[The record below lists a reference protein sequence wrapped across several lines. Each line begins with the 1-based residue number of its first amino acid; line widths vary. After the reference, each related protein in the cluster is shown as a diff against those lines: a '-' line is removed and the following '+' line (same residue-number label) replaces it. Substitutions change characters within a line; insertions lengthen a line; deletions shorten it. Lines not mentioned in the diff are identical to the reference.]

1 MRLTYRLVHAALKRE
16 HLVDVVR
23 YVAHVAQE
31 FKAGLPLGAG
41 RERVVRVVRV
51 VWVWNRRDCGSDCS
65 FVYGRLACSRV
76 ASVMPSTPVVV
87 GTSGGLFRCCNRN
100 ARKLVGTSY
109 FSSQLYEYLS
119 RQSRPHASSSPHR
132 HPPPTLKGRAW
143 TGSRTWRKSS

>member
-31 FKAGLPLGAG
+31 LKAGLPLGAG

-87 GTSGGLFRCCNRN
+87 GTSGGLFRFCNTNTPKLTPNSSECR
-100 ARKLVGTSY
+100 ARG
-109 FSSQLYEYLS
+109 S
-119 RQSRPHASSSPHR
+119 RQP
-132 HPPPTLKGRAW
+132 RAFV
-143 TGSRTWRKSS
+143 